1 MCCYEEEKSSWLL
14 EGNLD
19 LIFFFKDERYRAY
32 FFVDGHD
39 SIKREKRAE
48 EREKCK
54 TEVLENVRE
63 EGTQCTSRGS
73 GLRYEQK
80 QVR

>member
-1 MCCYEEEKSSWLL
+1 MLEE
-14 EGNLD
+14 NLD